1 MTPPVTRPAERLR
14 DLGTLGLL
22 AGLGALLVTG
32 YASWRI
38 LDEGSRDQVR
48 PAGAI
53 IVLGAAQYD
62 GTPSPVFRARLDHA
76 VRLFEEGWAP
86 VLLTTGGKRPGDRLT
101 EAETA
106 RRYAIEQGVPAAA
119 IVMEGDGRTT
129 LESLRG
135 AAAILRERGIRDAIL
150 VSDPTHMLRVRRSAA
165 DVGIRG
171 WSSPTRTS
179 PVDRDPAARFDA
191 TVHELGALAL
201 YFVSGGPP
209 RG

>member
-1 MTPPVTRPAERLR
+1 MTPPITRPAARLR

-22 AGLGALLVTG
+22 AGLGALLVAG
-32 YASWRI
+32 YATWRI

-62 GTPSPVFRARLDHA
+62 GVPSPVFRARLDHA
-76 VRLFEEGWAP
+76 VRLFQDGWAP
-86 VLLTTGGKRPGDRLT
+86 VLLTTGGKRPGDRVT

-106 RRYAIEQGVPAAA
+106 REYAIERGVPATA
-119 IVMEGDGRTT
+119 IAMEPEGRTT

-135 AAAILRERGIRDAIL
+135 AAAILRGRGISDAIL
-150 VSDPTHMLRVRRSAA
+150 VSDPTHMLRVRRIAT

-171 WSSPTRTS
+171 WPSPTRTS
-179 PVDRDPAARFDA
+179 PVDHDPAARFDA

-201 YFVSGGPP
+201 YFLSGGPA